1 VWAWVIWVCLF
12 AAAPASATT
21 YFVVNAGTDDIGSD
35 VGNGR
40 CETAPGSNICTLPRA
55 MEEARR
61 LFERSSLTDP
71 QAVTIVIDVP
81 DGIVTLRPSF
91 GSGFRIQGTG
101 ELEIIG
107 AGASTTRID
116 ASLATGVGELI
127 ELGNAHPAAPPHSFG
142 PRTRL
147 SGLTIRGAGTAIHS
161 SVPHLTLD
169 GVRIEDARSEAV
181 IVLGSNAN
189 ATFTDCVFS
198 GNQRGAL
205 ALSAWGAWG
214 TIRVSRTV
222 FRGNSAPAG
231 AAISARAG
239 TLELDGVTL
248 VDNHVTGSGGAI
260 ALESA
265 VVRIVNSTFS
275 GNRASDSG
283 GAIFI
288 GDGLQ
293 SATLAL
299 AHSTFV
305 GNEADAD
312 HNGLGIGAAIAS
324 APQVSGVPRPIS
336 LDHVVFSQNMKT
348 VFSGTGWSAVPGSCD
363 GSLTATGPARFDVL
377 DCSVSGVPP
386 AIGPAGLGPLLDNG
400 GPTPTHAPL
409 AGSAL
414 IDGGLAAPCRD
425 AAGSPLTRDQRG
437 RARLAGA
444 ACDLGAVESGAAVIP
459 KGRPYDVNGDGRS
472 DLLWRRYFTVGAEHA
487 AWLMNGAAIDS
498 YGLLQPIDDP
508 SWKPIG
514 SDDFDGDGKADIVW
528 RRDGDGLVGI
538 WSMDGLTLR
547 ESRALLPIPGRG
559 WRLAATG
566 DLDGDDRADLVWE
579 FVEGQGAGVPSGL
592 AVVWLMNGP
601 YLKGFR
607 RLPLSRG
614 WGVAG
619 LGDAD
624 GNGSSDL
631 LLRHT
636 FTGTNLL
643 WFVSGLTVTSA
654 VLLPTVNE
662 PGWTI
667 AGFKDLDG
675 NGEADVLWRN
685 ADGANAAW
693 LLANG
698 AITAAG
704 HLPWVLEWNWTLA
717 QILDTDGDGRADL
730 IWREAFCQN
739 SLLNCQTARWRM
751 DGLTIQAV
759 EMLTP
764 ALGTWQIR

>member
-1 VWAWVIWVCLF
+1 M
-12 AAAPASATT
+12 
-21 YFVVNAGTDDIGSD
+21 NAGTDDIGSD

-40 CETAPGSNICTLPRA
+40 CETAPGNNICTLPRA

-61 LFERSSLTDP
+61 LFQGSFP

-81 DGIVTLRPSF
+81 DGIVTLSAGLRSNF
-91 GSGFRIQGTG
+91 NILGTG

-116 ASLATGVGELI
+116 ASLPTGEGSLFNLGTPQPAVGLR
-127 ELGNAHPAAPPHSFG
+127 A
-142 PRTRL
+142 RL
-147 SGLTIRGAGTAIHS
+147 SGLTIRGAYTAIGS
-161 SVPHLTLD
+161 TLSHLTLD
-169 GVRIEDARSEAV
+169 DVRIEDSRSEGV
-181 IVLGSNAN
+181 VVRGDNPN
-189 ATFTDCVFS
+189 ATLTDCVFS

-205 ALSAWGAWG
+205 WLAPTTGG

-222 FRGNSAPAG
+222 FRGNSAPTG
-231 AAISARAG
+231 AAISIFSG
-239 TLELDGVTL
+239 TLALDGVTL
-248 VDNHVTGSGGAI
+248 VDNHVTGSGGAV
-260 ALESA
+260 AVGRA
-265 VVRIVNSTFS
+265 VVVSIVNSTFS

-283 GAIFI
+283 GAIFAR
-288 GDGLQ
+288 DGGFGPEIPG
-293 SATLAL
+293 TLAL

-444 ACDLGAVESGAAVIP
+444 ACDLGAVESGAALVP

-472 DLLWRRYFTVGAEHA
+472 DLLWRRSFSVGAEHA

-528 RRDGDGLVGI
+528 RRDSDGLVGI

-619 LGDAD
+619 VGDAD

-654 VLLPTVNE
+654 ALLPTVNE

-675 NGEADVLWRN
+675 NGAADVVWRN

-698 AITAAG
+698 TITAAG
-704 HLPWVLEWNWTLA
+704 HLPWVLGQNWTLA

-764 ALGTWQIR
+764 ALGIWQIR